1 VCLRAESLF
10 YQRHFT
16 AIFFFII
23 ISISALLEIW
33 VASTRLDMIAAD
45 SHIQGEAIVLV
56 LIYKMKKK
64 SRTWQPNYNDAIKQ
78 NIYLSFVLRLQS
90 I

>member
-1 VCLRAESLF
+1 
-10 YQRHFT
+10 
-16 AIFFFII
+16 
-23 ISISALLEIW
+23 
-33 VASTRLDMIAAD
+33 MIAAD